1 MKPVALLSALAIGFV
16 CAQVPDFKDS
26 VWRVGQTVLT
36 SSGPVTGHDAGNN
49 NNVSEYLG
57 IPFAQPPTGD
67 LRFAAPKKFEG
78 SAPIIATKFG
88 PSCSVAPSSSDS
100 PKPAD
105 ILKANLTSQS
115 LKVKQIF
122 TDSNTISEDCL
133 YLNVWTKPQ
142 TGEKKKAV
150 LVWVYGGA
158 FSYGSSAVPAY
169 NGRNLAAQEDVVVVS
184 FKQSVS
190 TKTNSFSY
198 RLSIFGFPGHPNG
211 TFNTGILDQRL
222 AVEWVRDNIEKFGGD
237 ASRITLFGQSAGAAS
252 IDYHTYAWA
261 SNPIVSSVILQSG
274 SAYSWALPSSQS
286 ATTKAWFETS
296 SKLGCGD
303 AASPRDTLLSC
314 MHTKSTNDIF
324 AAIPSDSADPILGP
338 FVPTVDDTVIF
349 ANYSERKPADIP
361 MLLGS
366 NDYEAG
372 LFRVGFALKGLVLS
386 ETFWTDFNY
395 QEFTCPCSD
404 RANAS
409 LRMKSPLWRYRYMG
423 NFSNLAIAPY
433 SGSYHAAEIPLLFN
447 VLPET
452 SPSTLFESRTADYMR
467 GAWSTFAKNPTS
479 GLTTYGWPVYDPTKD
494 TLIRIG
500 SENIDGPNLIN
511 PYRYDADCQ
520 FFNVSSLDPSK
531 FTEFPDIGASVTP
544 TSGFKSMPS
553 ATSSVVNG
561 ENRTAIAIPP
571 TPTSKSSANKS
582 FFITSLGLVSFSVI
596 GISPLFL

>member
-1 MKPVALLSALAIGFV
+1 MKPIALFTAFAIGFAY
-16 CAQVPDFKDS
+16 AQVPETKDPI
-26 VWRVGQTVLT
+26 WRVGQTVLT
-36 SSGPVTGHDAGNN
+36 DSGPVTGHDAGNN
-49 NNVSEYLG
+49 KNVSEYLG

-88 PSCSVAPSSSDS
+88 PSCSVAPSSTDG
-100 PKPAD
+100 PKPED
-105 ILKANLTSQS
+105 LFKANLTSQTRI
-115 LKVKQIF
+115 VKQIF
-122 TDSNTISEDCL
+122 TDSNVVSEDCL
-133 YLNVWTKPQ
+133 YLNIWTKPQ

-158 FSYGSSAVPAY
+158 FSFGSSAVPVY
-169 NGRNLAAQEDVVVVS
+169 NGRNLAAQEDVVV
-184 FKQSVS
+184 FFDHSVS
-190 TKTNSFSY
+190 IKTNCDSY

-274 SAYSWALPSSQS
+274 SAYSWGLPSSQS

-314 MHTKSTNDIF
+314 MRAKSTNEIF
-324 AAIPSDSADPILGP
+324 AAFPSDSADPILGP
-338 FVPTVDDTVIF
+338 FVPTVDNTVIF
-349 ANYSERKPADIP
+349 ANYSQKKPADIP

-372 LFRVGFALKGLVLS
+372 LFRTEFAIKGLILPES
-386 ETFWTDFNY
+386 FWTDFNY

-423 NFSNLAIAPY
+423 NFSNLEISPY
-433 SGSYHAAEIPLLFN
+433 SGSYHAVELPILFN
-447 VLPET
+447 VFPET
-452 SPSTLFESRTADYMR
+452 SPSTLYESRTADYMR
-467 GAWSTFAKNPTS
+467 GAWSTFAKNPTT
-479 GLTTYGWPVYDPTKD
+479 GLTEYGWPVYDPTKD

-531 FTEFPDIGASVTP
+531 FTEFPDLGANVTP
-544 TSGFKSMPS
+544 TSGLHSMPS
-553 ATSSVVNG
+553 ATSSVRNE
-561 ENRTAIAIPP
+561 ENRTTIANPATT
-571 TPTSKSSANKS
+571 TPKSSANKS
-582 FFITSLGLVSFSVI
+582 FFIGSLGLVSFFVI
-596 GISPLFL
+596 GISPYFL